1 MTEPITTLRIDFYDD
16 PENPTS
22 ETYRGSAQSKGV
34 KFAYPPQAGD
44 TLYPFTFG
52 VHLSA
57 TAVVRRVDHGPQL
70 NNDGSVPE
78 AMVVV
83 ILSPEQK
90 LLEHLSGIPE
100 WHVSMDLKV

>member
-1 MTEPITTLRIDFYDD
+1 M
-16 PENPTS
+16 
-22 ETYRGSAQSKGV
+22 

-52 VHLSA
+52 VHVSA
-57 TAVVRRVDHGPQL
+57 TAVVRPVDHGPQL
-70 NNDGSVPE
+70 NNDDSVPE

-83 ILSPEQK
+83 ILPPERK

-100 WHVSMDLKV
+100 WHVSMNLKV

>member
-1 MTEPITTLRIDFYDD
+1 
-16 PENPTS
+16 
-22 ETYRGSAQSKGV
+22 V

-44 TLYPFTFG
+44 IFYPFTFG
-52 VHLSA
+52 VHVSA
-57 TAVVRRVDHGPQL
+57 TAVVRPVDHGPHL

-83 ILSPEQK
+83 ILPPERK
-90 LLEHLSGIPE
+90 LIEHLSGTPE